1 MLTQHKLWESMNAS
15 VVSSFGFSAPVNTI
29 KQGTTFATT
38 LYIVSLLGQMQ
49 SKFGVGPQVHASN
62 LTYHYYGEAKDIEN
76 SLILQQY
83 YFVRF
88 KLWDH
93 HSDVRKALSLP
104 FVNVLA
110 NLTERQWSPLYTSK
124 SRILMPEFI

>member
-1 MLTQHKLWESMNAS
+1 MQVWCLSL
-15 VVSSFGFSAPVNTI
+15 GFSAPVNII
-29 KQGTTFATT
+29 KHGTTLATT

-49 SKFGVGPQVHASN
+49 SKFGVGPQVRASN
-62 LTYHYYGEAKDIEN
+62 LTYHYYGEAKDIKN

-83 YFVRF
+83 YIVGF

-93 HSDVRKALSLP
+93 HSEVRKALSLA

-110 NLTERQWSPLYTSK
+110 NLIERQWSPVYTCK
-124 SRILMPEFI
+124 FRILMPEFV